1 MQKSKYSK
9 WALSIAA
16 IGGIIGVMLAQLIEV
31 NVSTMLGG
39 LAASVTIIIINV
51 IVVMRKSDKT
61 PEYDERIINNI
72 RNYYF
77 YASLVF
83 IGAVFILLSVLILMD
98 VETIAITTIFIAFFI
113 YFAITGIGAMI
124 VRRR

>member
-16 IGGIIGVMLAQLIEV
+16 IGGIIGVMLAQLIEF
-31 NVSTMLGG
+31 NISTMLGG
-39 LAASVTIIIINV
+39 LAAASTIIIINV

-72 RNYYF
+72 KNYYF

-83 IGAVFILLSVLILMD
+83 ISIMFITLTVLMVMD

-113 YFAITGIGAMI
+113 YFAITGFGAMI